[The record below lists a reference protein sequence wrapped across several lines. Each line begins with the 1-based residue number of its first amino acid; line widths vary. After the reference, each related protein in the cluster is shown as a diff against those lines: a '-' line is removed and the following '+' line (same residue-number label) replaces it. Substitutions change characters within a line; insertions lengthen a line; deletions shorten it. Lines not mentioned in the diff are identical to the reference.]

1 MEQGNLTLAVEVV
14 VVMGTCESLGIWE
27 GVVLCALAAIFNSR
41 IHYPKKPNPFCLKI
55 ILPFYYSFSVA

>member
-41 IHYPKKPNPFCLKI
+41 IN
-55 ILPFYYSFSVA
+55 

>member
-1 MEQGNLTLAVEVV
+1 MKSGISKFINEMEQGNLTLAVEVV

-41 IHYPKKPNPFCLKI
+41 IN
-55 ILPFYYSFSVA
+55 